1 MATSTTNFAL
11 TKPGLTDP
19 IDVSVLNTNFDIID
33 RQMKLNQNMAASATT
48 TTPSRATISL
58 TDTWT
63 GSSSP
68 YTQTVT
74 VSGATI
80 TSDSKVDLL
89 PDATVLAQMIEDG
102 TTAMWIQNDN
112 GVLTAY
118 AMGTAPTVALT
129 VQCTVST
136 TNTSVTGISITS
148 NPTKGSYYVG
158 DTLDLTGLAVTAT
171 YADGT
176 TANVTADCIITPA
189 DGSVL
194 AAAGT
199 QTISIS
205 YLYAGITRETSTYV
219 LVNAVALTG
228 IEVTTLPTKRNYV
241 VGEPLD
247 LTGIVVTGTF
257 NNETTSDVTS
267 QCTFNPAN
275 GSILDESG
283 TITVNVSCTI
293 GEYTNTTS
301 FTVASRTD
309 NPLTGIA
316 VTTEPTKTV
325 YTVGENLDLAGIVVT
340 ATYQDET
347 TADVTSSCVFS
358 PVDGSALNTEGSQAI
373 SIAYSEGD
381 VTQVVATIVTVN
393 AAEEEGDGE

>member
-1 MATSTTNFAL
+1 MSQSTINYQL
-11 TKPGLTDP
+11 TKPDLTDK
-19 IDVSVLNTNFDIID
+19 IDVSVLNQNFDIID

-58 TDTWT
+58 TDTWA
-63 GSSSP
+63 GESSP

-80 TSDSKVDLL
+80 TNDSKIDLL
-89 PDATVLAQMIEDG
+89 PNATVLAQMIEDG

-112 GVLTAY
+112 GVLTTY
-118 AMGTAPTVALT
+118 AMGNAPTVALT
-129 VQCTVST
+129 VQCTVAT
-136 TNTSVTGISITS
+136 TNTSVTSISITS
-148 NPTKGSYYVG
+148 SPTKGSYYVG
-158 DTLDLTGLAVTAT
+158 DILDLTGLVVTAT

-176 TANVTADCIITPA
+176 TANVTADCIIAPA

-194 AAAGT
+194 TTAGT
-199 QTISIS
+199 QTISVS
-205 YLYAGITRETSTYV
+205 YLYVGITRETSTYV

-267 QCTFNPAN
+267 QCTFSPAN

-325 YTVGENLDLAGIVVT
+325 YTVGENLDLTGIVVT

-358 PVDGSALNTEGSQAI
+358 PVNGSILNTEGSQVI

-393 AAEEEGDGE
+393 AAEEGGGE